1 MKIFGGGGQEPHQLA
16 TPKPAGNA
24 RSHAEMRQDNAD
36 GRRACPIPAGNLR
49 INGPKTVINVPS
61 CIYLGHEVDGD
72 GKQHT
77 EKRLQGIQ
85 NMQRPYDRQQVKA
98 FMGGVNYLREHLGID
113 FAEITVPINNLLKKN
128 VNFEWTDECQRS
140 FEKIKER
147 AAQNVKLHW
156 LDYENEIYIRCDA
169 SKLGCGAQLFQIG
182 DNSFE
187 KTVSFISKTFIKAEQ
202 NWSTLEQE
210 LFAVVWSAKTWMSW
224 LEGAHFTVQ
233 TDHKNILQ
241 LQKSQAPKVVRWR
254 LAMQQ
259 FDYTV
264 VHVEGAGDKHA
275 MADCISRL
283 HGPQKQATLS
293 TAAMTTRAQSSAA
306 KSAVGEQ

>member
-1 MKIFGGGGQEPHQLA
+1 
-16 TPKPAGNA
+16 
-24 RSHAEMRQDNAD
+24 
-36 GRRACPIPAGNLR
+36 
-49 INGPKTVINVPS
+49 
-61 CIYLGHEVDGD
+61 
-72 GKQHT
+72 
-77 EKRLQGIQ
+77 
-85 NMQRPYDRQQVKA
+85 
-98 FMGGVNYLREHLGID
+98 MGGVNYLREHLGID

-182 DNSFE
+182 DNGFE
-187 KTVSFISKTFIKAEQ
+187 KTVSFISKTFTKAEQ

-241 LQKSQAPKVVRWR
+241 LQKSLAPKVVRWR

-264 VHVEGAGDKHA
+264 VHMEGAGT
-275 MADCISRL
+275 S
-283 HGPQKQATLS
+283 TL
-293 TAAMTTRAQSSAA
+293 
-306 KSAVGEQ
+306 